1 MLIESPL
8 RQASTLRACLGAR
21 LLLRMAALLLAAL
34 TGAAAASAGSPPKG
48 VFIYT
53 ISRNGDP
60 VGQQRLEFVGDGA
73 RLRVLSHTS
82 LDVSFLGMDLYG
94 FEQQVEEVHQGD
106 QIVTLT
112 SDAVDDGTD
121 KKVELKL
128 AGDRLKGTYNGDTQR
143 VVDPKLKT
151 SLFWDRPVLGDSRIL
166 DLLRAKVRD
175 VTVTDLGSETL
186 KLPAGKIEA
195 HHLRVSGEMKRELWY
210 DADGILVAGE
220 LKASDGSTLRQ
231 ELLQRP

>member
-1 MLIESPL
+1 MVA
-8 RQASTLRACLGAR
+8 RCAR
-21 LLLRMAALLLAAL
+21 LAAVLLAVLAGAMSFGSVTAL
-34 TGAAAASAGSPPKG
+34 AGDPPKG

-53 ISRNGDP
+53 IARNGDP
-60 VGQQRLEFVGDGA
+60 VGQQRLEFVGDGE

-82 LDVSFLGMDLYG
+82 LDVSFLGMNLYG
-94 FEQQVEEVHQGD
+94 FEQQVEEVHEGGR
-106 QIVTLT
+106 IVSLT
-112 SDAVDDGTD
+112 SEADDDGTD

-128 AGDRLKGTYNGDTQR
+128 AGDRLKGTYNDDTQR
-143 VVDPKLKT
+143 DVDPGMKT
-151 SLFWDRPVLGDSRIL
+151 SLFWDEPALGDSRIL

-175 VTVTDLGSETL
+175 VTVTDLGVETL

-210 DADGILVAGE
+210 DAAGILVAGE
-220 LKASDGSTLRQ
+220 LRASDGSTLRQ